1 MHKQARM
8 DDYTQF
14 EKVPYRSVFGL
25 ERLVEF
31 WEAKLSNGPKSTW
44 STELLERISNSP
56 LKQPLGD
63 DGIPSEYQD
72 LVEFM
77 LGAAFPYSLGNADLA
92 AAVVPFARK
101 PFYTTPAF
109 RDLLDGRYL
118 DEEVSI
124 NVPGGKYAVAA
135 TLQASL
141 QILKRFYKAD
151 IDFDRPML
159 ITLTD
164 RKSGLEKVYKIHVD
178 SRFCDIVAK
187 QEPEPI
193 DPHVLKFLTEKI
205 YDLDL
210 LLQYIRPDNYEF
222 HGFLIMRLTDVTQE
236 EMLSSIKY
244 ELIAKD
250 SIGNPEIFK
259 SIQQKLRAIMGQ
271 PDLRVGLAYF
281 DPNNNLILN
290 TSSSD
295 CWKSVAG
302 HTPTGCD
309 YGGSV
314 YERSWVEKRCIAIDD
329 IAAYPYRSRVEDILL
344 IEGVQS
350 ILLSPLVDGDE
361 TIGLLEIASPRPGT
375 LTAASATKLEN
386 ALPMFTVAVKRA
398 KADMETGIR
407 ALIQEEC
414 TAIHPS
420 VQWRFFEAGLRL
432 MNQRRTDPT
441 ARLEEIVFRDVYPFF
456 GMIDIRNSSRER
468 NAAIQFD
475 LQENLRMAAAVLA
488 RLSERV
494 RLPLLDELIFR
505 TEKHLAL
512 TKGNLSSGDEIRI
525 LEFLKGEIHPVLDHF
540 AEDAT
545 LGKWIQEY
553 KSLLDPKF
561 GVIYKRRGAFEDSLN
576 RINSFVAGI
585 IDQAEDSAQQMFP
598 HYFEKYKTDGVE
610 FTLYLGD
617 SLVQERRFNEFYLR
631 NFRLWQL
638 ILMCSV
644 EQQMALIR
652 RDLKAPLDITQ
663 LILVH
668 DQPVTIR
675 FRPDERR
682 FDVDG
687 AYDIRYEII
696 KKRIDK
702 VRIKDDKDE
711 MQRLTQPGK
720 IAIVYSQP
728 RMAQEYKE
736 YFSHLRSKNLISGEV
751 EDLELEELPG
761 AIGLRALR
769 ITVAQ
774 PSPTKHIP
782 SEKELLKDIEHAIEL
797 N

>member
-1 MHKQARM
+1 M

-14 EKVPYRSVFGL
+14 TKVPYRSYFSLKG
-25 ERLVEF
+25 LVEF
-31 WEAKLSNGPKSTW
+31 WEEKLRNGPKVAWATQ
-44 STELLERISNSP
+44 LLDRISNSP
-56 LKQPLGD
+56 LKQPLGEE
-63 DGIPSEYQD
+63 GIPAGYEE

-77 LGAAFPYSLGNADLA
+77 MGAVFPYSLGKADLA
-92 AAVVPFARK
+92 AAVVPFAAK

-109 RDLLDGRYL
+109 NDLLAGRNL
-118 DEEVSI
+118 DTDICI
-124 NVPGGKYAVAA
+124 NVPGGQYAVAA

-141 QILKRFYKAD
+141 QILRKFYKAD
-151 IDFDRPML
+151 FDFDRPML
-159 ITLTD
+159 VTLAD
-164 RKSGLEKVYKIHVD
+164 RKSGLERVYKIQVD
-178 SRFCDIVAK
+178 NRFCDIVAIR
-187 QEPEPI
+187 EPEPI

-210 LLQYIRPDNYEF
+210 ILQYIRPDNFEF
-222 HGFLIMRLTDVTQE
+222 HGFLIMRLTDVTLE

-250 SIGNPEIFK
+250 SIGNTETFK
-259 SIQQKLRAIMGQ
+259 SIQQKLRSIMEQ

-281 DPNNNLILN
+281 DPNNNLVLN
-290 TSSSD
+290 TSTSD

-302 HTPTGCD
+302 HTPAGCD
-309 YGGSV
+309 YAGSV
-314 YERSWVEKRCIAIDD
+314 YERSWVEKRSIAIDD
-329 IAAYPYRSRVEDILL
+329 VAEYPYRSKAEDALL
-344 IEGVQS
+344 ESGVRS
-350 ILLSPLVDGDE
+350 LMLSPLVDGDE
-361 TIGLLEIASPRPGT
+361 TIGLLELASPQPGM

-432 MNQRRTDPT
+432 LNQRRTDPT
-441 ARLEEIVFRDVYPFF
+441 ARLEEIVFRKVYPFF

-468 NAAIQFD
+468 NAAIQLD
-475 LQENLRMAAAVLA
+475 LQENLRMAVNVLE
-488 RLSERV
+488 RLSGKV
-494 RLPLLDELIFR
+494 SLPLLDELIFR
-505 TEKHLAL
+505 AEKHMAL
-512 TKGNLSSGDEIRI
+512 TKGSLSSGDEIRI
-525 LEFLKGEIHPVLDHF
+525 LEFLKGEIHPVLQHF
-540 AEDAT
+540 SEDET

-553 KSLLDPKF
+553 KSQLDPKF
-561 GVIYKRRGAFEDSLN
+561 DVVYKRRGAFEDSLN
-576 RINSFVAGI
+576 KINSFVAGI
-585 IDQAEDSAQQMFP
+585 IDQAEDSAQRMFP

-617 SLVQERRFNEFYLR
+617 ALVQDRKFNEFYLR

-652 RDLKAPLDITQ
+652 PELKTRLDITQ

-675 FRPDERR
+675 FRPDEKR

-702 VRIKDDKDE
+702 AKIKDDKDD

-736 YFSHLRSKNLISGEV
+736 YFSHLRSKDLITGEI
-751 EDLELEELPG
+751 EDFELEELPG

-769 ITVAQ
+769 ITVSQ
-774 PSPTKHIP
+774 PAATRSIP
-782 SEKELLKDIEHAIEL
+782 SEKDLLKDIEQVIRI